1 MHQEETLAG
10 NRNHIDFF
18 LGQFCRRR
26 RFQGLLSE
34 HRTFLSVS
42 PLLLTQQL
50 TLFIQWAF
58 PDTDTDPVL
67 FNRVSHSMWVTF
79 PSNLKLFNHL
89 GKFLV
94 WKAAVIFLSLLY
106 SYLQVLGPFLFPLV
120 LHFLHLL
127 PHPILSF
134 SHPVHLS
141 SFKDSPSLYF
151 P

>member
-67 FNRVSHSMWVTF
+67 FDLQENEGDSQREVRTVPKQS
-79 PSNLKLFNHL
+79 
-89 GKFLV
+89 
-94 WKAAVIFLSLLY
+94 LSTT
-106 SYLQVLGPFLFPLV
+106 PFLALARD
-120 LHFLHLL
+120 
-127 PHPILSF
+127 
-134 SHPVHLS
+134 
-141 SFKDSPSLYF
+141 KET
-151 P
+151 